1 MMIKNSIKYMW
12 ICKDG
17 GNGSCSPCL
26 QFFNSLNDAV
36 QYGIKN
42 KYEREDYYL
51 IRILTTS
58 VYDSHGDIL
67 VETITKD
74 RMKY

>member
-1 MMIKNSIKYMW
+1 MIKNSITYMW
-12 ICKDG
+12 MCKDG
-17 GNGSCSPCL
+17 TKGACSPCL
-26 QFFNSLNDAV
+26 QIFNVFNEAV

-42 KYEREDYYL
+42 HYERESYYL